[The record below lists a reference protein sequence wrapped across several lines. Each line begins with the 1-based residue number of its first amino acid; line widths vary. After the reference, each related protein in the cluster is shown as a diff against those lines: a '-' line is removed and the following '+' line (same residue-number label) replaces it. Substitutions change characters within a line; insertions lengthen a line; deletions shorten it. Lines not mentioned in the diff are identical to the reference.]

1 MTSNPVKLTIYGR
14 DDCHLC
20 DEARFVIDRVAQD
33 LPIEVREVDIESHD
47 DLLRE
52 YLERIPVVA
61 QLGEVWFEFEV
72 NEDRLRE
79 LVRGAASIGPRDD
92 GN

>member
-1 MTSNPVKLTIYGR
+1 MTLNLVKLTIYGR
-14 DDCHLC
+14 TDCHLC
-20 DEARFVIDRVAQD
+20 DDARHVIDRVAD
-33 LPIEVREVDIESHD
+33 DFPIELREIDIESHD

-61 QLGEVWFEFEV
+61 HAGVVWFEFEV
-72 NEDRLRE
+72 DERRLRE
-79 LVRGAASIGPRDD
+79 LVRDAASIGPRDN